1 METPSILV
9 VDDEPG
15 ILETVYD
22 ILDIKGYK
30 VAMAENG
37 AKGVAL
43 VSKQYFDI
51 VLIDIVMPEMNG
63 VEAYNHIKRI
73 SPDTRVIM
81 MTGYGSDH
89 PLVKSALKSGVERLL
104 HKPFE
109 IKNMLG
115 VIDEAVN
122 HAPML
127 V

>member
-43 VSKQYFDI
+43 VSKQYFWQ
-51 VLIDIVMPEMNG
+51 P
-63 VEAYNHIKRI
+63 
-73 SPDTRVIM
+73 
-81 MTGYGSDH
+81 
-89 PLVKSALKSGVERLL
+89 
-104 HKPFE
+104 
-109 IKNMLG
+109 
-115 VIDEAVN
+115 
-122 HAPML
+122 
-127 V
+127 